1 MSDFTGN
8 SSDSAPTFAGS
19 SGMIM
24 NNNGSPPRLSIESL
38 RCVVASWPRLAL
50 PAGGCASVTGPSG
63 SGKSRLLRAIA
74 DLDPNEGDVRLDG
87 ELRES
92 FAGHIWRRSVIYLPA
107 DSAWWSERV
116 GDHLTVIDPDTLAL
130 LGFDPDV
137 AEWAVERL
145 STGERSRLAIA
156 RAVARRPRVL
166 LLDEPTANLDS
177 ATTEAVERVV
187 AARRAD
193 GTSLVWVTHDP
204 EQAKRL
210 EAQSFVLKDGVAM
223 EDSI

>member
-1 MSDFTGN
+1 
-8 SSDSAPTFAGS
+8 
-19 SGMIM
+19 MIM
-24 NNNGSPPRLSIESL
+24 NNTGSPPRLTIEGL

-50 PAGGCASVTGPSG
+50 PAGGCATVTGPSG

-87 ELRES
+87 ESREA
-92 FAGHIWRRSVIYLPA
+92 FAGHHWRRSVVYLPA

-116 GDHLTVIDPDTLAL
+116 GDHLSAIEPDTLAI
-130 LGFDPDV
+130 LGFNPDV
-137 AEWAVERL
+137 ADWAVERL
-145 STGERSRLAIA
+145 STGERSRLALA
-156 RAVARRPRVL
+156 RAAALQPRVL

-187 AARRAD
+187 AARRAE

-210 EAQSFVLKDGVAM
+210 AAQSFVLRDGVAV
-223 EDSI
+223 EDAS